1 MNTQDLTISELLQVY
16 GNVMDE
22 LRRRDVVRSS
32 NSPIS
37 DLAEV
42 LFCRAF
48 EWIREGNSVAGH
60 DAKDAAGARYQIK
73 ARRLGKGAGTRQL
86 SAISNLGNNSFE
98 MLAGVLFNPD
108 FSVHRAAI
116 VPLDVVK
123 ARATWSKHT
132 NSHIFHLK
140 DAVWSEPCVID
151 VTTRLQESAK
161 TL

>member
-1 MNTQDLTISELLQVY
+1 MNPQDLTISELLQVY
-16 GNVMDE
+16 GSVMDE
-22 LRRRDVVRSS
+22 LRPRDVVRSS

-42 LFCRAF
+42 LFGRAF
-48 EWIREGNSVAGH
+48 DWIREGNSVAGH

-73 ARRLGKGAGTRQL
+73 ARRIGMGPGTRQL
-86 SAISNLGNNSFE
+86 SAIRNLGNNSFE

-123 ARATWSKHT
+123 IRATWSKHT
-132 NSHIFHLK
+132 NSHIFYLK
-140 DAVWSEPCVID
+140 DDVWMEPGVID
-151 VTTRLQESAK
+151 VTPRLRDVAK
-161 TL
+161 AL